1 MSTLAVMRP
10 LFVSL
15 PTPKDTDQDSLISG
29 YFISLDGMELE
40 TLQSVVMKVVKG
52 TWDEKLTY
60 CPRPP
65 ELANMMR
72 KEQRRLED
80 LRAPKQSHKLI
91 FKPAMTAIMEK
102 RWAGKTPIRTDIDP
116 NNLADRRTWPVGS
129 IYVPILGN
137 LYPPERTR

>member
-1 MSTLAVMRP
+1 MGVLRP

-15 PTPKDTDQDSLISG
+15 PTPKDTDQESLIAG
-29 YFISLDGMELE
+29 YFVALEGMELE
-40 TLQSVVMKVVKG
+40 ALQSVTMKVVKG
-52 TWDEKLTY
+52 LWDDKVVF

-65 ELANMMR
+65 ELAMMVR

-80 LRAPKQSHKLI
+80 LRAPKQSHKLV
-91 FKPAMTAIMEK
+91 FKPAMTETMEK
-102 RWAGKTPIRTDIDP
+102 RWAGKVPIRTEIDP

-137 LYPPERTR
+137 LYPPERTSS